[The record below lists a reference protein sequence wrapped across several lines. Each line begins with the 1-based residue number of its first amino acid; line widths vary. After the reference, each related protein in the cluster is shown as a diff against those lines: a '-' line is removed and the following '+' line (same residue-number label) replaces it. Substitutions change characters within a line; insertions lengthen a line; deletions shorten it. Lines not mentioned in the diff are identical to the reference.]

1 MIEIMINNLRGGIPD
16 AKLQGT
22 IFHQMVVAIIAG
34 TVGFVTFFATLVLF
48 KLINH
53 ISGRLPVFTIDTSD
67 LLLSSIGFI
76 CLFMISFLENS
87 SKKRS

>member
-1 MIEIMINNLRGGIPD
+1 MIEMMINNLRGGLSD

-22 IFHQMVVAIIAG
+22 VFHQLIVAIIAG
-34 TVGFVTFFATLVLF
+34 IVGFFSFFTTLILF
-48 KLINH
+48 KLTNH
-53 ISGRLPVFTIDTSD
+53 ILGHLPVFTIDTSD

-76 CLFMISFLENS
+76 CLFIISFLENS